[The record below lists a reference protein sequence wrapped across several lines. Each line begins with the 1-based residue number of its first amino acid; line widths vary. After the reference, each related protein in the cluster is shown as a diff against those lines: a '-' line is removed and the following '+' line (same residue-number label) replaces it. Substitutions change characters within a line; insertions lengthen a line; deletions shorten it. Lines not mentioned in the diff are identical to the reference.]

1 MRAAL
6 LIPALLAATPA
17 LAQDPATDSR
27 CATVRVAIPP
37 EFATWSE
44 RTPVTAG
51 TTPRTAPVLSLGRGA
66 DVTLAPGFAPVVV
79 PAKAAQPGTPG
90 GLAMFQVAR
99 AGTYRVALG
108 APAWIEVVRQS
119 RALPSVAHGHGPMC
133 TGIRKIV
140 DFRLRPGRYVL
151 QLTGAPAATVPVLIA
166 RKPA

>member
-6 LIPALLAATPA
+6 SIAALLAATPA
-17 LAQDPATDSR
+17 LAQDPATDPR
-27 CATVRVAIPP
+27 CATVRVAMPT
-37 EFATWSE
+37 EFATWSD

-66 DVTLAPGFAPVVV
+66 DVTLAAGFVPVAT
-79 PAKAAQPGTPG
+79 PAQAAAPGTPG
-90 GLAMFQVAR
+90 GLAMFQIAR

-108 APAWIEVVRQS
+108 APAWIDVVRQG
-119 RALPSVAHGHGPMC
+119 RVLPSVAHGHGPTC

-151 QLTGAPAATVPVLIA
+151 QLTGATAPTLPVLIA
-166 RKPA
+166 RKAA